1 MKNLKYYSNDL
12 DKTIKQ
18 IVDFA
23 VEGYN
28 IDKARGNLC
37 HGRAFVSFTGSSLF
51 YRDFYRRQEIRDG
64 VQAEF
69 DRRMGR
75 HIELDFYVEDI
86 PAPRWHYRAFFAIA
100 PFTWDY

>member
-1 MKNLKYYSNDL
+1 MNILKYYKKNIA
-12 DKTIKQ
+12 KTIQQ

-37 HGRAFVSFTGSSLF
+37 HGRAIVSFTGSSLF

-86 PAPRWHYRAFFAIA
+86 PCPLMHYRAVFGIDLK
-100 PFTWDY
+100 TWDY